1 VAETRLH
8 PLTDP
13 MRMNGCALVLLGGA
27 RDLEMDFK
35 AAADW
40 VAANAGGVGALA
52 KVWRLKG

>member
-1 VAETRLH
+1 M
-8 PLTDP
+8 TDP